1 MRRDEECIKIT
12 ILGCSFV
19 GKTAIINRLVNNSFI
34 KGYIPTKE
42 IERYYFKMDLND
54 DEICKP
60 LYANIV
66 IEDTFGLDNY
76 LLNKNIDF
84 IQSKVL
90 IQLKNKMT
98 QEFKDIMFT
107 AHEKRNKLLLEEE
120 NQKKHDLLQNSSKNI
135 EIFNGINIICNEQIE
150 RNGFIFVCDCLNPKS
165 VSSIIKIIDKFIEI
179 EKTTNISYHKVIL
192 FNKCDKLKEKTFKS
206 SMKKFQSILEN
217 YKKKSNINSVRISS
231 LTGQGITNIFR
242 KFLYKIH
249 QDIKYKRQSKPID
262 DPEDDDPELKLFQPM
277 CVDNVNSCSK
287 KLLCGNK
294 LLVCCE
300 RNIEEDE
307 DNNKKK

>member
-1 MRRDEECIKIT
+1 MRRDEECIEIT

-76 LLNKNIDF
+76 LLNKNVDF

-120 NQKKHDLLQNSSKNI
+120 NQKKTL
-135 EIFNGINIICNEQIE
+135 
-150 RNGFIFVCDCLNPKS
+150 FIT
-165 VSSIIKIIDKFIEI
+165 KF
-179 EKTTNISYHKVIL
+179 
-192 FNKCDKLKEKTFKS
+192 FK
-206 SMKKFQSILEN
+206 
-217 YKKKSNINSVRISS
+217 
-231 LTGQGITNIFR
+231 
-242 KFLYKIH
+242 
-249 QDIKYKRQSKPID
+249 KY
-262 DPEDDDPELKLFQPM
+262 
-277 CVDNVNSCSK
+277 
-287 KLLCGNK
+287 
-294 LLVCCE
+294 
-300 RNIEEDE
+300 
-307 DNNKKK
+307 